1 MGITSGRRQHFYAS
15 LPAEPP
21 NPMDLPIDPARY
33 AAFLGVMAVMAVT
46 PGPANL
52 FSIATGAQRG
62 KGAALI
68 GVLGMN
74 CATLVWFG
82 AAALGLGALILAFPQ
97 FFHLLAYGG
106 AAYIAW
112 LGIKSFRGAFQKD
125 AEPGHGAFK
134 LGKSAFLDGFT
145 VQIAN
150 PKAILFFTA
159 VLPPFLDPNRPLP
172 AQLAAFA
179 CATLTLDIL
188 AMSAY
193 GIGGAAI
200 ASRMSE
206 PQFRKGFS
214 ICVGLLLL
222 SAAMLM
228 ATKA

>member
-1 MGITSGRRQHFYAS
+1 
-15 LPAEPP
+15 
-21 NPMDLPIDPARY
+21 MDLPVDPARY

-52 FSIATGAQRG
+52 FAIATGAQKG
-62 KGAALI
+62 KAAALV
-68 GVLGMN
+68 GVVGMN
-74 CATLVWFG
+74 CATLVWFA

-97 FFHLLAYGG
+97 VFHLLAYGG

-112 LGIKSFRGAFQKD
+112 LGLKSLKGAFQKD
-125 AEPGHGAFK
+125 AEPGHGTFK
-134 LGKSAFLDGFT
+134 QGKSAFRDGFT

-159 VLPPFLDPNRPLP
+159 VLPPFLDPARPLP

-193 GIGGAAI
+193 GLGGAAL
-200 ASRMSE
+200 ASKMTQPR
-206 PQFRKGFS
+206 FRRGFS

-222 SAAMLM
+222 SAAVLM